1 MTALRPQADR
11 DGPTITR
18 QLVNTD
24 PAPSADSPNLACGAG
39 NGGAGIKTVAQTVKT
54 GAKIALQWN
63 SNDAG
68 PSPSDAMPLTLPI
81 ANPLAWEHKS
91 GAIMI

>member
-39 NGGAGIKTVAQTVKT
+39 NGGAGIKTVAQTVKA

-68 PSPSDAMPLTLPI
+68 SSHSNCRAVDSAT
-81 ANPLAWEHKS
+81 ANPLAWEHHS
-91 GAIMI
+91 GSVLI